1 MVQVHVLLTRV
12 GVRLPSAAL
21 KMASREGRK
30 QGGSQQGALV
40 CNLFWPTLPDLFK
53 LTTFDK
59 ELKKPWIGF

>member
-1 MVQVHVLLTRV
+1 
-12 GVRLPSAAL
+12 
-21 KMASREGRK
+21 MASREGRK

-40 CNLFWPTLPDLFK
+40 CHLFWPTLPDLFK